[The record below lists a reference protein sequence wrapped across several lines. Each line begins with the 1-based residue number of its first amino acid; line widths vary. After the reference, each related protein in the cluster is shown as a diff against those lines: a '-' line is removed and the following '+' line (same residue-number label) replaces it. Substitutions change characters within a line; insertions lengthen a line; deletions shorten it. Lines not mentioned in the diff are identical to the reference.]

1 MHNHGAGGDGEQ
13 QTTMAHQDPNA
24 SIKYLATIAAGDQE
38 SDLATERPNVP
49 KHEGGSMEE
58 EGIISERSDFDAQ

>member
-1 MHNHGAGGDGEQ
+1 
-13 QTTMAHQDPNA
+13 MANQDPNA
-24 SIKYLATIAAGDQE
+24 SIKYLATIAAEEE
-38 SDLATERPNVP
+38 SDQATERPSVP

>member
-1 MHNHGAGGDGEQ
+1 
-13 QTTMAHQDPNA
+13 MAHQDPNA